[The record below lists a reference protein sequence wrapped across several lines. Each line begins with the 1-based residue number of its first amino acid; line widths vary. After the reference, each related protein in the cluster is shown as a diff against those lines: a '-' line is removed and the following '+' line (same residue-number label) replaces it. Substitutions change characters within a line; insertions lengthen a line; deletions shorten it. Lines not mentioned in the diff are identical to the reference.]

1 MTDSFFQTIN
11 QKYSSISKTQLAQNI
26 FKNTVNIGEAAVN
39 ILGSFGIAGFRFHI
53 PTREQA
59 KLENEVT
66 DHYVDTNSAVQDHIA
81 CKPVQIT
88 LTGLQGDYFYSVNEI
103 EDMLANV
110 TPTLSLVKQFV
121 PKLSAATIQAKQGW
135 LNYQNTINTGGGI
148 GENQNIDPS
157 KTLTEN
163 TTLASKAGV
172 LWNSLNGVD
181 LFKLFQNLYKLKS
194 AQTRAYLFFE
204 ALRKSRA
211 VFSVECSWR
220 SYQNMTVTQVTALR
234 DENADITDITVALKQ
249 ISFVQSLVRSYENT
263 AGRTREQLAAVE
275 NKGVDKGK
283 EVKTV

>member
-121 PKLSAATIQAKQGW
+121 PQLSAATKQIKKKW
-135 LNYQNTINTGGGI
+135 AEQQSTANTDGQTGSNR
-148 GENQNIDPS
+148 ELSSSNI
-157 KTLTEN
+157 
-163 TTLASKAGV
+163 
-172 LWNSLNGVD
+172 LWNTFND
-181 LFKLFQNLYKLKS
+181 TNLFQVFTNLYKLKS